1 MLESMCPDASANGT
15 FAANLLPDNQ
25 HAIPHCSAVSPGDAT
40 LTGTACAGIPAHY
53 APCHQFRSLGM
64 ALPGGYALT
73 FALLN
78 PDSNKKTPLKGDTD
92 HDGVL

>member
-1 MLESMCPDASANGT
+1 M
-15 FAANLLPDNQ
+15 
-25 HAIPHCSAVSPGDAT
+25 
-40 LTGTACAGIPAHY
+40 
-53 APCHQFRSLGM
+53 AP
-64 ALPGGYALT
+64 PGGYALT